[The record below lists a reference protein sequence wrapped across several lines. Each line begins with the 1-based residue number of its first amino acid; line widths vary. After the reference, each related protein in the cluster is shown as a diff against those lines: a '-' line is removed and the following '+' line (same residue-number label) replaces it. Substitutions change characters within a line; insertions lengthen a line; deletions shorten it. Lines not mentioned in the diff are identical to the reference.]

1 MLFSDQRSLKKCAFL
16 EVCVYVSREDESQSH
31 GNIPRI
37 INSEILLLFPSWKH
51 FFSFQR
57 VTSQDYSLSL
67 SLPFPSITAVT
78 LLYKLSEF
86 WLQGSSPTQHRG
98 TRWNLVFIILPQSKE
113 GFGSRRTSELMMS
126 NNFSVPAHVENNVN
140 T

>member
-1 MLFSDQRSLKKCAFL
+1 MLFDDQRSLKKCAFL
-16 EVCVYVSREDESQSH
+16 EICVYISREDKSQSH

-37 INSEILLLFPSWKH
+37 INPEILLPFPSWKH
-51 FFSFQR
+51 LFSFQR
-57 VTSQDYSLSL
+57 VTSQGYSL

-78 LLYKLSEF
+78 LLYKISEF
-86 WLQGSSPTQHRG
+86 WLQGSSPIQHRG

-113 GFGSRRTSELMMS
+113 GFGSRITSVLMMS